1 MRWTRSRRKARPR
14 RRPGMADR
22 PKNYTTVIA
31 AKRTAQECVSLLAEA
46 GADHVAV
53 SYENRQPTG
62 LGFSLDTP
70 HGSRSFLLPVNI
82 DGVHKMLRA
91 ADFASLH
98 PSQARLLAL
107 RSREHAADVAWRG
120 VRDLAHAPLAPIAP
134 GEGANDQGKLPQP
147 PPSGGGNPGGGDPG
161 EEEKPS
167 EGG

>member
-1 MRWTRSRRKARPR
+1 
-14 RRPGMADR
+14 MADR

-120 VRDLAHAPLAPIAP
+120 VRDR
-134 GEGANDQGKLPQP
+134 P
-147 PPSGGGNPGGGDPG
+147 PPHPPPVDP
-161 EEEKPS
+161 EEAT
-167 EGG
+167 

>member
-22 PKNYTTVIA
+22 QKNYQTDIA
-31 AKRTAQECVSLLAEA
+31 EKHPAQECVSLLAEA
-46 GADHVAV
+46 GADHVAG

-107 RSREHAADVAWRG
+107 RSREHAADVAGAG
-120 VRDLAHAPLAPIAP
+120 VRGQPRA
-134 GEGANDQGKLPQP
+134 P
-147 PPSGGGNPGGGDPG
+147 PPAVARGGGG
-161 EEEKPS
+161 ECR
-167 EGG
+167 GL

>member
-22 PKNYTTVIA
+22 QKNYQTDIA
-31 AKRTAQECVSLLAEA
+31 EKHPAQECVSLLAEA
-46 GADHVAV
+46 GADHVAG

-120 VRDLAHAPLAPIAP
+120 IPDWLPPPPPPIAP
-134 GEGANDQGKLPQP
+134 GEGAADRGQRPVP
-147 PPSGGGNPGGGDPG
+147 PPSRGR
-161 EEEKPS
+161 ELV
-167 EGG
+167 

>member
-107 RSREHAADVAWRG
+107 RSREHAADVAWR
-120 VRDLAHAPLAPIAP
+120 VIRDWLDAQLAALAPGKGAIVQGMLPVLHLRRREIA
-134 GEGANDQGKLPQP
+134 GT
-147 PPSGGGNPGGGDPG
+147 PSPV
-161 EEEKPS
+161 EH
-167 EGG
+167 

>member
-82 DGVHKMLRA
+82 DGGHKMLRA

-107 RSREHAADVAWRG
+107 RSREHAADVAWRVDRYSLRSSPTLNG
-120 VRDLAHAPLAPIAP
+120 AGHGTIDADDPPYPLLCRCVTVVSRELPKH
-134 GEGANDQGKLPQP
+134 EGTDF
-147 PPSGGGNPGGGDPG
+147 D
-161 EEEKPS
+161 
-167 EGG
+167 